1 MQRHTSL
8 QTLGIKPWQVKHACW
23 PHGVQPIV
31 ASSVRHKMSRMNYK
45 DPSVRLQRVS
55 DPLLPSESLPKQLAD
70 KQRQEECAFAD
81 LTLVN
86 H

>member
-45 DPSVRLQRVS
+45 DPSVRLKRVS
-55 DPLLPSESLPKQLAD
+55 DPVYSAAQ
-70 KQRQEECAFAD
+70 
-81 LTLVN
+81 
-86 H
+86 